1 MKTCTKKSMKLW
13 TVNAESSQQ
22 SDDID
27 SDTGD
32 AETEISA
39 NAVPDDTD
47 SDTGDAETEI
57 SANAV
62 PDDIDSDTGDANL
75 NSFGSV

>member
-1 MKTCTKKSMKLW
+1 MKLW

-39 NAVPDDTD
+39 NAVPDDI
-47 SDTGDAETEI
+47 G
-57 SANAV
+57 
-62 PDDIDSDTGDANL
+62 SDTGDANL